1 MRSTLLLLAN
11 DPDVLIDVAQAA
23 RNAGYDVVPGR
34 HQELGVDAVGRVGAQ
49 VALVHVGHEA
59 ADSMT
64 FAALAQNLGLHVV
77 LFTRREAGMEERA
90 RVSIVS
96 ARSPFP
102 ILDYGTDAGTLI
114 QAVDRKHGG
123 S

>member
-1 MRSTLLLLAN
+1 MRSTLLLLVT

-23 RNAGYDVVPGR
+23 RNAGYVVVTGR
-34 HQELGVDAVGRVGAQ
+34 HQELGVDALSRVEAQ

-64 FAALAQNLGLHVV
+64 FAALAQNRGMRV
-77 LFTRREAGMEERA
+77 LLFARRDASVEERA
-90 RVSIVS
+90 RVSIIS

-102 ILDYGTDAGTLI
+102 ILEYGAGAGELI
-114 QAVDRKHGG
+114 QLVDPKA
-123 S
+123 

>member
-1 MRSTLLLLAN
+1 MRSTLLLLVT

-23 RNAGYDVVPGR
+23 RDAGYVVVPGR
-34 HQELGVDAVGRVGAQ
+34 HQELGVDAISRIEAQ

-64 FAALAQNLGLHVV
+64 FAALAQKVGMRVV
-77 LFTRREAGMEERA
+77 LFTRREGGLEERA

-102 ILDYGTDAGTLI
+102 ILEYGADASELI
-114 QAVDRKHGG
+114 QAVDRKPCGC
-123 S
+123 

>member
-1 MRSTLLLLAN
+1 MRSTLLLLVT

-23 RNAGYDVVPGR
+23 RDAGYVVVPGR
-34 HQELGVDAVGRVGAQ
+34 HQELGVDALSRVEAQ

-64 FAALAQNLGLHVV
+64 FAALAQTLGMRVV
-77 LFTRREAGMEERA
+77 LFTRRSAGVDERA
-90 RVSIVS
+90 RVSIIS

-102 ILDYGTDAGTLI
+102 ILEYGTEAGDLI
-114 QAVDRKHGG
+114 QRIDQKPCGC
-123 S
+123 